1 MRAKS
6 RRREYAWDIFLLSIP
21 LSTPFDW
28 PIITSSRHQLTSSF
42 LARRMLFGIRRP
54 QFVARIIDESP
65 PATSPGNVTNYSLLS
80 PEDFAM
86 SDAVIYRVFKLP
98 ASLLTSMREKRDQ
111 VETTNVRFL
120 ADAIDSHLPNLVKEL
135 QRLGFGLHGGDQQ
148 VTRLPFSDES
158 ATLSLLRDAAEV
170 VGLPTTKLLELCLV
184 AALHPHTRPKRRRR
198 RRPKSDEAARTNS
211 KRPRRQ
217 RKKNTSGNE

>member
-1 MRAKS
+1 
-6 RRREYAWDIFLLSIP
+6 
-21 LSTPFDW
+21 
-28 PIITSSRHQLTSSF
+28 
-42 LARRMLFGIRRP
+42 
-54 QFVARIIDESP
+54 
-65 PATSPGNVTNYSLLS
+65 
-80 PEDFAM
+80 M

-148 VTRLPFSDES
+148 VARLPFSDES
-158 ATLSLLRDAAEV
+158 ATLSLLRDAAEM

-198 RRPKSDEAARTNS
+198 RSKSVKTVETKPGRT
-211 KRPRRQ
+211 RRRQ
-217 RKKNTSGNE
+217 